1 MHRTSGRWFL
11 GLGLSLLSALF
22 YGLLPIVLTVTL
34 QAVDVYTVC
43 WFRFLVS
50 FILLALF
57 LGIRGELSK
66 LQQMPFSAWALLAI
80 TALFF
85 MGDKLGYIEGLALTS
100 SANTQVIKNLTFPL
114 LGLGGLVIF
123 KERYTLHQWLGLG
136 VLVCGYV
143 LFFHEQMAG
152 LMTNQGA
159 YMLGNVLIF
168 LAAVAGAGYA
178 LLQKQLLTSLSS
190 AHTLLIFYGISTL
203 LFTPLAQVETVFHQ
217 SNLVLV
223 ALLCCPLVSMVY
235 LGTQT
240 ESLKHLSA
248 SKVSAVLALTPISTV
263 ICCEL
268 MSLVAP
274 GLIPKESLTAMAI
287 FGAGFVV
294 FGSAMTALAKSD

>member
-1 MHRTSGRWFL
+1 
-11 GLGLSLLSALF
+11 
-22 YGLLPIVLTVTL
+22 
-34 QAVDVYTVC
+34 
-43 WFRFLVS
+43 
-50 FILLALF
+50 
-57 LGIRGELSK
+57 
-66 LQQMPFSAWALLAI
+66 
-80 TALFF
+80 
-85 MGDKLGYIEGLALTS
+85 
-100 SANTQVIKNLTFPL
+100 
-114 LGLGGLVIF
+114 
-123 KERYTLHQWLGLG
+123 
-136 VLVCGYV
+136 
-143 LFFHEQMAG
+143 
-152 LMTNQGA
+152 MTNQGA